1 MCARATRYL
10 VYAYKMDTMA
20 VTEMTVSVNT
30 ALAYILSS
38 FLDTHTYNFH
48 WLGINK
54 QLHIILGIEYDT
66 MTATKVGIANPLE
79 SNGFVKTVLR
89 VEI

>member
-1 MCARATRYL
+1 M
-10 VYAYKMDTMA
+10 
-20 VTEMTVSVNT
+20 SVNT

-38 FLDTHTYNFH
+38 FLDVHTYNFP
-48 WLGINK
+48 WFGINK

-66 MTATKVGIANPLE
+66 MTVTKVGIANPLE
-79 SNGFVKTVLR
+79 SNGFVNTILR

>member
-1 MCARATRYL
+1 M
-10 VYAYKMDTMA
+10 
-20 VTEMTVSVNT
+20 SVNT
-30 ALAYILSS
+30 ALAYILSN
-38 FLDTHTYNFH
+38 FLDAHTYNFH

-66 MTATKVGIANPLE
+66 MTATKVGIANPPE
-79 SNGFVKTVLR
+79 SGGFVKTILR

>member
-1 MCARATRYL
+1 M
-10 VYAYKMDTMA
+10 
-20 VTEMTVSVNT
+20 SVNT

-38 FLDTHTYNFH
+38 FLDVQAYNFP
-48 WLGINK
+48 WFGINK

-66 MTATKVGIANPLE
+66 MTATKVGIANPPE
-79 SNGFVKTVLR
+79 SGGFVKTILM

>member
-1 MCARATRYL
+1 
-10 VYAYKMDTMA
+10 MDTMA

-38 FLDTHTYNFH
+38 FLDVHTYNFP
-48 WLGINK
+48 WFGINK